1 MIEFY
6 NRFKAGTSVFG
17 GPLFNGLLHDYLPAS
32 LYVGFESTESSFE
45 KEFFFG
51 LAITAVIL
59 LLLSEKVYGDSNQKD
74 HWWHDWN
81 HKGDV

>member
-32 LYVGFESTESSFE
+32 LYC
-45 KEFFFG
+45 
-51 LAITAVIL
+51 
-59 LLLSEKVYGDSNQKD
+59 
-74 HWWHDWN
+74 
-81 HKGDV
+81 